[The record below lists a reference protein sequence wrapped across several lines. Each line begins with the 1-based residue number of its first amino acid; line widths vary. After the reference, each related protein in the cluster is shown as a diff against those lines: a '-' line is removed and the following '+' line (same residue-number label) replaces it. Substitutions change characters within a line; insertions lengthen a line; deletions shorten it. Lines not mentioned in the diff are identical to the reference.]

1 VATRSAIRRPAH
13 VEPEESS
20 RFPRIRCALDTIA
33 HDDHTLHGNRE
44 RAGNVL
50 QPNSSLSIRD
60 VVAPHIRVS
69 LAVAAVIVAVGC
81 GSGSP
86 TAPSGPPD
94 IVVSDITVRSAGH
107 FEGTGPEYSVCGSIR
122 IAPAV
127 TEDVLLHAMVLTL
140 RDASGGVVLTW
151 SDPTFFQRLPPS
163 YGGVFGCFGGP
174 VDPDPTHTL
183 AATFVVRITYS
194 RVVGPSRVIEV
205 SGPVRAS

>member
-1 VATRSAIRRPAH
+1 MRTTITCCTAIASG
-13 VEPEESS
+13 PE
-20 RFPRIRCALDTIA
+20 
-33 HDDHTLHGNRE
+33 
-44 RAGNVL
+44 NVL
-50 QPNSSLSIRD
+50 QHDSSLSIRD
-60 VVAPHIRVS
+60 VVTLRIRVG
-69 LAVAAVIVAVGC
+69 LAVAAAIFAVGC
-81 GSGSP
+81 GSDLPS
-86 TAPSGPPD
+86 APSGDRDGPAD
-94 IVVSDITVRSAGH
+94 IVVSNITVGSAGR
-107 FEGTGPEYSVCGSIR
+107 FAGTGPEYSVCGSIS

-127 TEDVLLHAMVLTL
+127 TEDVLLHALVLTL